1 MLSLNGN
8 KFYILKN
15 IRGFSKLS
23 KEKKINWICE
33 NFFNGNKEAE
43 YVLKQYWNNNSML
56 QKLHDDFSENVVS
69 NYYLPFSIAPNFL
82 INNKTFA
89 VPMAIEESSVVA
101 AACNSAKFWKENGGF
116 SAEIIKKEK
125 NGQIHF
131 FFKGKKVELE
141 KYFSFVKPKLFQ
153 KTNSITK
160 NMKKR
165 GGGIKE
171 IKLIDRT
178 NDLKNYYQIFAT
190 FDTIDAMGA
199 NFINSCLEEFAKVFI
214 ESTIDYENINKNDI
228 EIVMSILSNYVPN
241 CIVRAIATCSV
252 DKLNSLH
259 PETKNFTKKIVDAVA
274 IANYDIYRGVT
285 HNKGVMNGID
295 AVAIATGNDFR
306 AIEAGV
312 HAYVS
317 KSGKYQSLTH
327 AKILGNKFIY
337 SIEIPL
343 SIGTIG
349 GVTDLHPLVKF
360 ALELLGNPNSDDL
373 MMIMASVG
381 LAQNFGALRSLVT
394 SGIQKGH
401 MKMHLINLL
410 NKLNANE
417 NEKEL
422 AIKHFKKHKI
432 NNASVEVFLKNVR
445 K

>member
-1 MLSLNGN
+1 
-8 KFYILKN
+8 LKN

-23 KEKKINWICE
+23 KDKKINWICE

-43 YVLKQYWNNNSML
+43 HVLKQYWNDNSKL

-69 NYYLPFSIAPNFL
+69 NYYLPFSIAPNFM
-82 INNKTFA
+82 INKNTYA

-116 SAEIIKKEK
+116 SAQIIKKEK

-131 FFKGKKVELE
+131 FFKGEKLELE

-153 KTNSITK
+153 KTEFITK
-160 NMKKR
+160 NMQKR

-171 IKLIDRT
+171 IQLIDKT
-178 NDLKNYYQIFAT
+178 KDLKNYFQIFAT

-199 NFINSCLEEFAKVFI
+199 NFINSCLEEFAKIFI
-214 ESTIDYENINKNDI
+214 ESTNDYENVNKNDI

-241 CIVRAIATCSV
+241 CIVRANATCSL

-259 PETKNFTKKIVDAVA
+259 PETKSFARKIVDAVA
-274 IANYDIYRGVT
+274 IANCDISRGVT

-317 KSGKYQSLTH
+317 RSGKYQSLTD
-327 AKILGNKFIY
+327 AKIKEDKFIF

-360 ALELLGNPNSDDL
+360 ALELLGNPSSDDL

-417 NEKEL
+417 KEKES
-422 AIKHFKKHKI
+422 AIEHFKNHKI
-432 NNASVEVFLKNVR
+432 NNASVDLFLKNIR

>member
-116 SAEIIKKEK
+116 SAQIIKKEK

-327 AKILGNKFIY
+327 AKIQGNKFIY

>member
-199 NFINSCLEEFAKVFI
+199 NFINSCLEEFAKIF
-214 ESTIDYENINKNDI
+214 
-228 EIVMSILSNYVPN
+228 
-241 CIVRAIATCSV
+241 
-252 DKLNSLH
+252 
-259 PETKNFTKKIVDAVA
+259 
-274 IANYDIYRGVT
+274 
-285 HNKGVMNGID
+285 
-295 AVAIATGNDFR
+295 
-306 AIEAGV
+306 
-312 HAYVS
+312 
-317 KSGKYQSLTH
+317 
-327 AKILGNKFIY
+327 
-337 SIEIPL
+337 
-343 SIGTIG
+343 
-349 GVTDLHPLVKF
+349 
-360 ALELLGNPNSDDL
+360 
-373 MMIMASVG
+373 
-381 LAQNFGALRSLVT
+381 
-394 SGIQKGH
+394 
-401 MKMHLINLL
+401 
-410 NKLNANE
+410 
-417 NEKEL
+417 
-422 AIKHFKKHKI
+422 
-432 NNASVEVFLKNVR
+432 VE
-445 K
+445 

>member
-116 SAEIIKKEK
+116 SAQIIKKEK

-327 AKILGNKFIY
+327 AKIQGNKFIY

-422 AIKHFKKHKI
+422 AFKHFKKHKI

>member
-1 MLSLNGN
+1 M
-8 KFYILKN
+8 LKN

-116 SAEIIKKEK
+116 SAQIIKKEK

-327 AKILGNKFIY
+327 AKIQGNKFIY

-422 AIKHFKKHKI
+422 AFKHFKKHKI

>member
-1 MLSLNGN
+1 M
-8 KFYILKN
+8 KN

-23 KEKKINWICE
+23 KGKKINWICE
-33 NFFNGNKEAE
+33 NFFSGNKEAE
-43 YVLKQYWNNNSML
+43 YILKQYWNDNLKL

-82 INNKTFA
+82 INNKTYA

-116 SAEIIKKEK
+116 SAQIIKKEK

-131 FFKGKKVELE
+131 FFKGKKLELE
-141 KYFSFVKPKLFQ
+141 KYFSFIKPKLFQ
-153 KTNSITK
+153 MTNSITK

-171 IKLIDRT
+171 IELIDKT
-178 NDLKNYYQIFAT
+178 KDLKNYYQIFAT

-199 NFINSCLEEFAKVFI
+199 NFINSCLEEFAKVFV

-228 EIVMSILSNYVPN
+228 QIVMSILSNYVPD
-241 CIVRAIATCSV
+241 CIVRASATCSV
-252 DKLNSLH
+252 EKLNSLH
-259 PETKNFTKKIVDAVA
+259 PETKKFTKKIVDAVA
-274 IANYDIYRGVT
+274 IANCDISRGVT

-317 KSGKYQSLTH
+317 RNGKYQSLTK
-327 AKILGNKFIY
+327 AKIEGNKFMY

-343 SIGTIG
+343 SIGTVG

-417 NEKEL
+417 NEKES
-422 AIKHFKKHKI
+422 AIEHFKNYKI
-432 NNASVEVFLKNVR
+432 NNASVELFLKNIR

>member
-116 SAEIIKKEK
+116 SAQIIKKEK

-327 AKILGNKFIY
+327 AKIQGNKFIY

-422 AIKHFKKHKI
+422 AIKDFKKHKI

>member
-116 SAEIIKKEK
+116 SAQIIKKEK

-241 CIVRAIATCSV
+241 CIVRSIATCSV

-327 AKILGNKFIY
+327 AKIQGNKFIY

>member
-1 MLSLNGN
+1 M
-8 KFYILKN
+8 KN

-23 KEKKINWICE
+23 KGEKINWICE
-33 NFFNGNKEAE
+33 NFFSGNKEAE
-43 YVLKQYWNNNSML
+43 YILKQYWNDNLKL

-82 INNKTFA
+82 INNKTYA

-116 SAEIIKKEK
+116 SAQIIKKEK

-131 FFKGKKVELE
+131 FFKGKKLELE
-141 KYFSFVKPKLFQ
+141 KYFSFIKPKLFQ
-153 KTNSITK
+153 MTNSITK

-171 IKLIDRT
+171 IELIDKT
-178 NDLKNYYQIFAT
+178 KDLKNYYQIFAT

-199 NFINSCLEEFAKVFI
+199 NFINSCLEEFAKVFV
-214 ESTIDYENINKNDI
+214 ESTIDYEKINKNDI
-228 EIVMSILSNYVPN
+228 QIVMSILSNYVPD
-241 CIVRAIATCSV
+241 CIVRASATCSV
-252 DKLNSLH
+252 EKLNSLH

-274 IANYDIYRGVT
+274 IANCDISRGVT

-317 KSGKYQSLTH
+317 RNGKYQSLTK
-327 AKILGNKFIY
+327 AKIEGNKFMY

-373 MMIMASVG
+373 MMIMASLG

-410 NKLNANE
+410 NKLNASE
-417 NEKEL
+417 NEKES
-422 AIKHFKKHKI
+422 AIEHFKNYKI
-432 NNASVEVFLKNVR
+432 NNASVELFLKNIR

>member
-1 MLSLNGN
+1 MDFQSSVKTKKSIGFVKTFLMAIKKLNTFLN
-8 KFYILKN
+8 N
-15 IRGFSKLS
+15 IGMTIQSYK
-23 KEKKINWICE
+23 
-33 NFFNGNKEAE
+33 
-43 YVLKQYWNNNSML
+43 
-56 QKLHDDFSENVVS
+56 KLHDDFSENVVS
-69 NYYLPFSIAPNFL
+69 NYYLPFSIAPNFM
-82 INNKTFA
+82 INQNTYA

-101 AACNSAKFWKENGGF
+101 AACNSAKFWKDNGGF
-116 SAEIIKKEK
+116 SAQIIKKEK

-131 FFKGKKVELE
+131 FFKGKKLELE

-153 KTNSITK
+153 KTKLITK
-160 NMKKR
+160 NMQKR

-171 IKLIDRT
+171 IQLIDKT
-178 NDLKNYYQIFAT
+178 KDLKYYFQIFAT

-199 NFINSCLEEFAKVFI
+199 NFINSCLEEFAKIFI
-214 ESTIDYENINKNDI
+214 ESTNDYENINKNDI

-241 CIVRAIATCSV
+241 CIVRANATCSV

-259 PETKNFTKKIVDAVA
+259 PETKNFAKKIVDAVA
-274 IANYDIYRGVT
+274 IANCDISRGVT

-317 KSGKYQSLTH
+317 RSGKYQSLTN
-327 AKILGNKFIY
+327 AEIQENKFIF

-360 ALELLGNPNSDDL
+360 ALELLGNPSSDDL

-417 NEKEL
+417 NEKES
-422 AIKHFKKHKI
+422 AIEHFKNHKI
-432 NNASVEVFLKNVR
+432 NNASVDLFLKNIR

>member
-116 SAEIIKKEK
+116 SAQIIKKEK

-228 EIVMSILSNYVPN
+228 EIVMCILSNYVPN
-241 CIVRAIATCSV
+241 CIVRSIATCSV

-327 AKILGNKFIY
+327 AKIQGNKFIY

>member
-327 AKILGNKFIY
+327 AKIQGNKFIY

-360 ALELLGNPNSDDL
+360 ALELLGNPKSDDL

-422 AIKHFKKHKI
+422 AFKHFKKHKI

>member
-1 MLSLNGN
+1 
-8 KFYILKN
+8 
-15 IRGFSKLS
+15 
-23 KEKKINWICE
+23 
-33 NFFNGNKEAE
+33 
-43 YVLKQYWNNNSML
+43 
-56 QKLHDDFSENVVS
+56 
-69 NYYLPFSIAPNFL
+69 
-82 INNKTFA
+82 
-89 VPMAIEESSVVA
+89 MAIEESSVVA

-116 SAEIIKKEK
+116 SAQIVKKEK

-131 FFKGKKVELE
+131 FFKGEKLELE
-141 KYFSFVKPKLFQ
+141 KYFRFIKPKLFQ

-178 NDLKNYYQIFAT
+178 KDLKNYFQIFAT
-190 FDTIDAMGA
+190 FDTVDAMGA

-214 ESTIDYENINKNDI
+214 ESTIDYENINKDDI
-228 EIVMSILSNYVPN
+228 DILMSILSNYVPN
-241 CIVRAIATCSV
+241 CIVHASATCSV

-274 IANYDIYRGVT
+274 IANCDISRGVT

-317 KSGKYQSLTH
+317 RSGKYQSLTN

-360 ALELLGNPNSDDL
+360 ALELLGNPDSDDL

-410 NKLNANE
+410 IKNNANKLQIENA
-417 NEKEL
+417 KEY
-422 AIKHFKKHKI
+422 FKDKEI
-432 NNASVEVFLKNVR
+432 NNQSVIEFLNIKDF

>member
-116 SAEIIKKEK
+116 SAQIIKKEK

-199 NFINSCLEEFAKVFI
+199 NFINSCLEEFAKVFV

-241 CIVRAIATCSV
+241 CIVRATATCSV

-259 PETKNFTKKIVDAVA
+259 PETTNFTKKIVDAVA

-327 AKILGNKFIY
+327 AKIQGNKFIY